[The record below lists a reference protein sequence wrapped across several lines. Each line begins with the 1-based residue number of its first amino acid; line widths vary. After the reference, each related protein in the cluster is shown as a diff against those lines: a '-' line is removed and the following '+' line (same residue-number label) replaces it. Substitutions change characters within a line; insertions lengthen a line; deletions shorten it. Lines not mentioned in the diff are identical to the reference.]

1 MKESSIKESTKNKIL
16 TIKVKC
22 PIVEWL
28 ENDTYIL
35 LNNMVY
41 SIENS
46 KIKENN
52 GAFVVVEY
60 VINDG
65 NIEFI

>member
-1 MKESSIKESTKNKIL
+1 MKEPSMKENNKIL
-16 TIKVKC
+16 TTKMKC

-35 LNNMVY
+35 LKDKVY

-46 KIKENN
+46 KLKESN
-52 GAFVVVEY
+52 GAFASVEY
-60 VINDG
+60 IVNDG